1 MTSQALQIAKQ
12 VMKEDRKVL
21 DALGSE
27 NSTQIKKQKE
37 EDIID
42 QVLKLIPKSTEGKVL
57 AGIAVL
63 IGLAILS
70 SASKK

>member
-1 MTSQALQIAKQ
+1 MSQALQIAKQ

-42 QVLKLIPKSTEGKVL
+42 QLVKLVPKTTEGKVL
-57 AGIAVL
+57 AGIAL
-63 IGLAILS
+63 AIGLVILS
-70 SASKK
+70 SVSSKK

>member
-1 MTSQALQIAKQ
+1 MTSKALQIAKQ
-12 VMKEDRKVL
+12 VMEEDRKVL

-42 QVLKLIPKSTEGKVL
+42 QVLKLIPKSTEGKILL
-57 AGIAVL
+57 AVAGG
-63 IGLAILS
+63 IGLYILH
-70 SASKK
+70 SALKK